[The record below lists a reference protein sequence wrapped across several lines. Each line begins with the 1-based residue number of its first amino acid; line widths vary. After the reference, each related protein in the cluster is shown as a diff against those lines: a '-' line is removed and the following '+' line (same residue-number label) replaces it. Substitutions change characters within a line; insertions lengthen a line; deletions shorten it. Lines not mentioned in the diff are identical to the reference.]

1 MQNRETL
8 SGRPE
13 ALITNTYVARCEDT
27 VVVVDKK
34 EKKKRKRKKKKKKEE
49 KKKRERIR
57 SCRVNNCSRKKR
69 KNNLALLYDYVST
82 T

>member
-1 MQNRETL
+1 MVLQNRETL

-34 EKKKRKRKKKKKKEE
+34 EKKKRKKKKKKRRE
-49 KKKRERIR
+49 KKERE
-57 SCRVNNCSRKKR
+57 NKK
-69 KNNLALLYDYVST
+69 L
-82 T
+82 

>member
-1 MQNRETL
+1 MLPPPNAPLMIFGFMVVLQNRETL

-34 EKKKRKRKKKKKKEE
+34 KEKKKKRKKKKKKKRR
-49 KKKRERIR
+49 KKKERE
-57 SCRVNNCSRKKR
+57 NKK
-69 KNNLALLYDYVST
+69 L
-82 T
+82 

>member
-1 MQNRETL
+1 MIFGFMVVLQNRETL

-34 EKKKRKRKKKKKKEE
+34 EKKKKRKKKKKK
-49 KKKRERIR
+49 KKKR
-57 SCRVNNCSRKKR
+57 RKKKER
-69 KNNLALLYDYVST
+69 ENKKL
-82 T
+82 

>member
-1 MQNRETL
+1 MVQQNRETL

-34 EKKKRKRKKKKKKEE
+34 EKKKEEEEEEEEKK
-49 KKKRERIR
+49 KKKRERE
-57 SCRVNNCSRKKR
+57 
-69 KNNLALLYDYVST
+69 
-82 T
+82 